1 MTDDATRVEELRS
14 QVNEHL
20 YRYHVLD
27 DPTISDAQFDV
38 LIAEL
43 RRLEEQNP
51 ELITPDSPTQRVGAP
66 VGDLFKPVRHLRPM
80 FSLDNADSAD
90 VLLAW
95 EQRME
100 RQLGRP
106 PSGYVAE
113 LKIDGLAVVLTY
125 RDGVLATGATR
136 GDGITGEDITAN
148 LRTIKSVPLRLL
160 GDGPPAI
167 IEVRGEVYMPEA
179 AFEELNRRQAEA
191 GERIFSNPRNA
202 AAGSVRQKDPKMT
215 AARNLAIWVY
225 QLGLVEDGGAGE
237 GGIQS
242 PLEGGSTGEVG
253 EGGISFESHAD
264 TMQYLRDIGF
274 RTNPASR
281 ELGTIDEVLDYVA
294 GAEKGRHETGYQTD
308 GVVIK
313 VNSLSEQDSLGF
325 TSRAPRW
332 AIAYK
337 FPPEE
342 QVTLLRDIMIN
353 IGRTGA
359 ATPFAVLE
367 PVFVG
372 GAMVGMATLHNA
384 DQVALKDVRIGDQVI
399 VRRAGDVI
407 PEVVGPVS
415 AARTGKE
422 KRWSMPK
429 KCPFCGN
436 PIVRVEGEAVARCTG
451 GFDCPSRVREW
462 LFHFASRGGMD
473 IEHMGYKT
481 IDLLL
486 GEGLISDPA
495 DIFTFDVDQLL
506 GREGWGEISVS
517 NLKRAIE
524 TAKDRPVSRLLTAI
538 GIRHIG
544 STIARTL
551 VRHFGSLTALMGA
564 SEEEISEVEGIG
576 PTIARGVAEWAADP
590 VNSNL
595 VDKLGQA
602 GVRLADEVEAGVS
615 GNLLAGATFVVSGTV
630 VGFTREEAQAAI
642 EQRGGKA
649 TSSVSSKTTALV
661 VGDSPGASKSRK
673 AEELGVPIIDGET
686 FKRVLNDGLTA
697 LDPTVSG

>member
-1 MTDDATRVEELRS
+1 MRDDATRIEELRS

-27 DPTISDAQFDV
+27 DPTISDAQFDA

-43 RRLEEQNP
+43 RSLEEANP

-66 VGDLFKPVRHLRPM
+66 VGDLFRPVRHLRPM
-80 FSLDNADSAD
+80 FSLDNADSQEM
-90 VLLAW
+90 LLAW

-100 RQLGRP
+100 RQLGRAP
-106 PSGYVAE
+106 KGYVAE

-125 RDGVLATGATR
+125 RDGVLETGATR
-136 GDGITGEDITAN
+136 GDGVTGEDITAN

-160 GDGPPAI
+160 DGEAPAVL
-167 IEVRGEVYMPEA
+167 EVRGEVYMPET

-191 GERIFSNPRNA
+191 GERIFANPRNA
-202 AAGSVRQKDPKMT
+202 AAGSVRQKDPSVT
-215 AARNLAIWVY
+215 ASRNLAIWVY
-225 QLGLVEDGGAGE
+225 QLGLVEGGPG
-237 GGIQS
+237 
-242 PLEGGSTGEVG
+242 
-253 EGGISFESHAD
+253 FETHTD
-264 TMQYLRDIGF
+264 TMQYLRDVGF
-274 RTNPASR
+274 RTNPASQTLDSI
-281 ELGTIDEVLDYVA
+281 EEVLDYVA
-294 GAEKGRHETGYQTD
+294 EAEKNRHETGYQTD

-313 VNSLSEQDSLGF
+313 ANALADQELLGF

-342 QVTLLRDIMIN
+342 QVTLLKNIEIN

-372 GAMVGMATLHNA
+372 GATVGLATLHNA

-407 PEVVGPVS
+407 PEVVGPVV
-415 AARTGKE
+415 ATRTGKE
-422 KRWSMPK
+422 KVWSMPTV
-429 KCPFCGN
+429 CPFCGN
-436 PIVRVEGEAVARCTG
+436 PIERVEGEAVSRCTG
-451 GFDCPSRVREW
+451 GFECPSRVREW

-486 GEGLISDPA
+486 REGLITDPA
-495 DIFTFDVDQLL
+495 DIFTFDVDRLR
-506 GREGWGEISVS
+506 GREGWGEISVN

-524 TAKDRPVSRLLTAI
+524 AAKDRPPARLLTAL
-538 GIRHIG
+538 GIRHVG
-544 STIARTL
+544 GTIARTL
-551 VRHFGSLTALMGA
+551 IRHFKGLPALMRA
-564 SEEEISEVEGIG
+564 TEEDIAQVEGIG
-576 PTIARGVAEWAADP
+576 PIIARGVAEWAADP
-590 VNSNL
+590 VNRAL
-595 VDKLGQA
+595 VEDLGRA
-602 GVRLADEVEAGVS
+602 GVRLEEEIEQGVAGD
-615 GNLLAGATFVVSGTV
+615 LLAGATFVVSGTIE
-630 VGFTREEAQAAI
+630 GFTREEAETAI

-649 TSSVSSKTTALV
+649 TGSVSSKTTALI
-661 VGDSPGASKSRK
+661 VGDSPGASKTRK
-673 AEELGVPIIDGET
+673 AEELGVPVIDGAR
-686 FKRVLNDGLTA
+686 FVKLLDQGLAA
-697 LDPTVSG
+697 LED